1 MAKNQKIAQELITQL
16 FKHLGIKESFEVT
29 ETEESIDVV
38 VSSVDPGLIIGHH
51 GDTLDSLQLVL
62 SLMLAKSIGEY
73 KRVSLE
79 VGDYKKNRS
88 DYLKNLALQT
98 KERVL
103 SEQREIF
110 LPNLKPWERREVH
123 LSLQDDDQVIS
134 ESVGEGKE
142 RTLVVKPK

>member
-1 MAKNQKIAQELITQL
+1 MAKNQKIAQELIAQL
-16 FKHLGIKESFEVT
+16 FKHLGIKEPFEVT

-62 SLMLAKSIGEY
+62 SLMLAKSSGEY

-88 DYLKNLALQT
+88 DYLKNLATQT